1 MASKNFGKV
10 NVSITASTGGLTAG
24 LAQASK
30 KLSGFRSTVG
40 GMGGMFSTALSG
52 ALGLGRGAT
61 IAAVGVSVL
70 TASLRAL
77 LAPLAIVAAVTAP
90 FVAFARAAAAAEQLH
105 NLSQEL
111 QVTTGNLQVLQAVGG
126 EFGLS
131 TEQMTGALRR
141 STRMVSELAAGTPAA
156 QKAFAQLGLTMNDLA
171 GLDASQ
177 QFALIADRIAALPP
191 EMQAAAA
198 IDIFG
203 RSGQSLL
210 PFLRQGGE
218 GLREMDTLLTNLGVK
233 MSGPQVAAIE
243 AMGDSLGRLILPVQG
258 FINQFLAGVAP
269 AIKTVADMFLEFIT
283 DNTQGWSLASSLAAG
298 FTGWL
303 KLIVGTWTILY
314 GVGQV
319 FWGVIKAI
327 GGSAGTVFGLMLQG
341 IGSLISGFAAIAGI
355 VEMVGKTIIRAL
367 TMPIQGLIQ
376 LLADAA
382 SAVGMTGISKDL
394 QKAADA
400 VGGFGQ
406 GDWGLASS
414 AKKQAAEFKAL
425 GAESLKWGASM
436 GKSAGESIANGM
448 TNIMDPFQDFDERM
462 AKNKAD
468 AEKAAVKDGAA
479 AGAQTLGNSIT
490 AAVRASSAEL
500 KAIVVGSSDGESFR
514 NSIMRGADPRLDV
527 KEDAKRTA
535 DNTERTAD
543 TLDEMASNLTGFG
556 LATLTA

>member
-1 MASKNFGKV
+1 MSTKNFGKV

-40 GMGGMFSTALSG
+40 GMGGMFSSAMSG

-156 QKAFAQLGLTMNDLA
+156 QKAFAQLGLTMNDMA

-269 AIKTVADMFLEFIT
+269 AITAVSNLIVQFFAE
-283 DNTQGWSLASSLAAG
+283 NTKGWSVATTLANGFVQGIRLVVGAMTLLTGIFRVFMAFGSQIGQMFSEVFALILRGVTNVMKSMARLAEAAG
-298 FTGWL
+298 FTDLSESLATGAR
-303 KLIVGTWTILY
+303 GA
-314 GVGQV
+314 GQM
-319 FWGVIKAI
+319 A
-327 GGSAGTVFGLMLQG
+327 
-341 IGSLISGFAAIAGI
+341 
-355 VEMVGKTIIRAL
+355 
-367 TMPIQGLIQ
+367 
-376 LLADAA
+376 
-382 SAVGMTGISKDL
+382 TG
-394 QKAADA
+394 
-400 VGGFGQ
+400 
-406 GDWGLASS
+406 
-414 AKKQAAEFKAL
+414 AAEMGRMYGDSAAENFRMGVENIGNPF
-425 GAESLKWGASM
+425 GA
-436 GKSAGESIANGM
+436 
-448 TNIMDPFQDFDERM
+448 FDSELAQAR
-462 AKNKAD
+462 AD

-500 KAIVVGSSDGESFR
+500 KAIVVGSSEGESFR

-543 TLDEMASNLTGFG
+543 TLDELAGNLTGFG